1 MLIFVPKIV
10 NLIFWGVSNKRKVK
24 SKTRIFVR
32 FEQTF
37 DEFLVRKLD
46 FFHIYSTNMEK
57 IVFSIFFIIEF
68 SHGFCSDIFE
78 FSIFG
83 YILKSCSKHRTSR
96 EKNGHVLMMFGQ
108 KTANFY
114 LIFDL
119 FEFSI
124 FD

>member
-10 NLIFWGVSNKRKVK
+10 NLIFWGVSNKSKEK
-24 SKTRIFVR
+24 SKTRILVR

-46 FFHIYSTNMEK
+46 FFHIYSSNMEK

-68 SHGFCSDIFE
+68 SHRFCSAIFE

-83 YILKSCSKHRTSR
+83 YILNFCSKHRTSR